1 MSKNT
6 VIYTK
11 IYTLIS
17 PIIQDYV
24 DNALLAARQNK
35 QVVCTIKLDNLR
47 RKILSQLVKDG
58 HDDLIFVLNK
68 NCWIIECKLII
79 ILNNSKQLSYIE
91 NCKMPSDSEAWSNL
105 FKSGLQAMHVI
116 VSMRQSRDMISQQ
129 QILSKNNTGAR
140 YHAIENWF
148 YNLQLQIS
156 DYFEAAIKWQELIS
170 VLQDALGG
178 YSIPELKLQSSLR
191 FFANDLKDE
200 TVYIY
205 C

>member
-1 MSKNT
+1 MSTNT

-11 IYTLIS
+11 IYTLIG

-47 RKILSQLVKDG
+47 RKILSQLVTDG
-58 HDDLIFVLNK
+58 HDDLIFIVNK
-68 NCWIIECKLII
+68 NCWIIECKLIV

-116 VSMRQSRDMISQQ
+116 VSMRQDRDMISQQ
-129 QILSKNNTGAR
+129 QILSKNNTGVR
-140 YHAIENWF
+140 YHAIEHWF

-178 YSIPELKLQSSLR
+178 YSMPELKLQSSLR